1 MPDDDWLGRW
11 ERAYAAGDLP
21 WDIGRPQAA
30 FRRLAEAGAIH
41 GPALDSGCGTGEHA
55 LLLASLGV
63 EAVGIDVSRTAIGEA
78 ETKARERGL
87 SATFLVG
94 DVLDVGSL
102 GRSFRSVIDSGMF
115 HTLDDDDE
123 RRRYVDE
130 LARCV
135 APGGRVFLMC
145 FSELTPGTEGPR
157 RVTQEEIRAAF
168 VGTWNVEEI
177 VPERFEVRRAF
188 MRDAPHAWLATIAR
202 SGA

>member
-1 MPDDDWLGRW
+1 MADDDWLGRW

-30 FRRLAEAGAIH
+30 FRRLAEAGTIH

-55 LLLASLGV
+55 LFLASLGV
-63 EAVGIDVSRTAIGEA
+63 EAVGIDVSRTAIRQAEA
-78 ETKARERGL
+78 KARERGL

-94 DVLDVGSL
+94 DVLHVGSL

-115 HTLDDDDE
+115 HTLDDDE

-135 APGGRVFLMC
+135 EPGGRVFLMC

-157 RVTQEEIRAAF
+157 RVTQGEIRAAF
-168 VGTWNVEEI
+168 AGSWNVEEI
-177 VPERFEVRRAF
+177 VPERFEVRRGF